1 MSWWTSSVTQIKQKH
16 RFFVTIADHLLTTVK
31 SVNQPSITFE
41 NKAYKM
47 LNHEFKYPGIGKWND
62 VAIKFVDP
70 TGYTNQ
76 RIPGA
81 EEFESTAFSTAN
93 LLVQMINNTGYAA
106 PHNAFGED
114 LIGRINTLKESQ
126 HLIARKASNS
136 NRSTGRERQI
146 TTPEKSSTIAN
157 SFGGGLTGE
166 ADFTIANA
174 KAQNLSIWQ
183 IDPDGI
189 IVEGWSL
196 VNPLVKDVKFGDL
209 AYDSHEAVEYE
220 LAVQY
225 DWAIHRHDMIGKEFP
240 YTDATIA
247 PLYTGK
253 ITNKEKN

>member
-1 MSWWTSSVTQIKQKH
+1 MSWWTDSKTEIKQKH
-16 RFFVTIADHLLTTVK
+16 RFFVTIANNLLTTVK

-62 VAIKFVDP
+62 VSIKFVDP
-70 TGYTNQ
+70 SGRYDNND
-76 RIPGA
+76 
-81 EEFESTAFSTAN
+81 SAFSTAN

-114 LIGRINTLKESQ
+114 LIGRIDTLKESQ
-126 HLIARKASNS
+126 HLIARKASAN

-166 ADFTIANA
+166 ADFTMANA
-174 KAQNLSIWQ
+174 TGQNLSIWQ
-183 IDPDGI
+183 VDPDGY

-209 AYDSHEAVEYE
+209 AYDSHDAVEYE

-225 DWAIHRHDMIGKEFP
+225 DWAIHRNDMIGKKFT

-253 ITNKEKN
+253 ITNKDE

>member
-1 MSWWTSSVTQIKQKH
+1 MSWWTSSDTQIKQKH
-16 RFFVTIADHLLTTVK
+16 RFFVTIADNLITTVK

-41 NKAYKM
+41 NKTYKM

-62 VAIKFVDP
+62 VSIKFVDP
-70 TGYTNQ
+70 SGRYV
-76 RIPGA
+76 
-81 EEFESTAFSTAN
+81 EEDSGFSTAN
-93 LLVQMINNTGYAA
+93 LLVQIINNTGYAA
-106 PHNAFGED
+106 PYNDFDED

-126 HLIARKASNS
+126 HLIARKASAN
-136 NRSTGRERQI
+136 NTSTGRERQI

-166 ADFTIANA
+166 ADFTMANA
-174 KAQNLSIWQ
+174 KFQNLSIWQ
-183 IDPDGI
+183 IDPDGK

-225 DWAIHRHDMIGKEFP
+225 DWAVHRNDMIGKDFSEN
-240 YTDATIA
+240 YNDGTIA
-247 PLYTGK
+247 PLYPVK
-253 ITNKEKN
+253 ITNKEQ

>member
-1 MSWWTSSVTQIKQKH
+1 MSWWTSSKTQIKQKH
-16 RFFVTIADHLLTTVK
+16 RFFVTIADHVLTTVK

-70 TGYTNQ
+70 SGRYDD
-76 RIPGA
+76 
-81 EEFESTAFSTAN
+81 EDSAFSTAN

-106 PHNAFGED
+106 PYNAFGAEI
-114 LIGRINTLKESQ
+114 IGRGLDGIDSKNNHKIGYSDTS
-126 HLIARKASNS
+126 
-136 NRSTGRERQI
+136 RQL
-146 TTPEKSSTIAN
+146 TATEKSSTIAN
-157 SFGGGLTGE
+157 SFGPGLAGK

-174 KAQNLSIWQ
+174 TEQNLSIWQ

-209 AYDSHEAVEYE
+209 AYDSHDAVEYE
-220 LAVQY
+220 LSIQY
-225 DWAIHRHDMIGKEFP
+225 DWAIHRNDEIGKNFP
-240 YTDATIA
+240 YSSKAIDEK
-247 PLYTGK
+247 YKGK
-253 ITNKEKN
+253 IPKK

>member
-1 MSWWTSSVTQIKQKH
+1 MSWWTAGTTQIKQKH
-16 RFFVTIADHLLTTVK
+16 RFFVTIADNLLTTVK

-62 VAIKFVDP
+62 ISIKFVDP
-70 TGYTNQ
+70 SGRYYEV
-76 RIPGA
+76 G
-81 EEFESTAFSTAN
+81 SAFSTAN

-106 PHNAFGED
+106 PHNAFGKD
-114 LIGRINTLKESQ
+114 LIGRISTLKESQ
-126 HLIARKASNS
+126 HLIARKASTT

-166 ADFTIANA
+166 VDFTMANA
-174 KAQNLSIWQ
+174 LAQNLSIWQ
-183 IDPDGI
+183 IDPEGVI
-189 IVEGWSL
+189 IEGWSL

-209 AYDSHEAVEYE
+209 AYDSHDAVEYE

-225 DWAIHRHDMIGKEFP
+225 DWAVHRNDMIGKDFSQN
-240 YTDATIA
+240 YNDKTIS
-247 PLYTGK
+247 PLYPSK
-253 ITNKEKN
+253 ITDKQ